1 MAKFSKDVMKSFSD
15 KVKIIQM
22 LFYIYPVLIESDSA
36 EFTQIKLSLRLR
48 VTLHY
53 TKTFLI

>member
-15 KVKIIQM
+15 KFKIIQM
-22 LFYIYPVLIESDSA
+22 LFYIYPVLKESDSA
-36 EFTQIKLSLRLR
+36 EFTQIKLSFRLP
-48 VTLHY
+48 VTLHH